1 LRRLVLIAANQ
12 YLASTK
18 WLTFVVITA
27 VVGEFVSEIGTSAC
41 CTAIAAT
48 PNIPAI
54 TASIASVS
62 RYGPAHD
69 ANGEEDNQ
77 KEQLQQQRLHGR
89 NACLLEA
96 AGEQARQKQ
105 HEHEDRDR

>member
-1 LRRLVLIAANQ
+1 LRCLVLIAANQ

-62 RYGPAHD
+62 RYGPATTQMEKKTTKRSSCSS
-69 ANGEEDNQ
+69 NGCM
-77 KEQLQQQRLHGR
+77 
-89 NACLLEA
+89 ALEA